1 MSKRPRSITIISWLF
16 IAVGSIGLL
25 YHLSEWTPRH
35 PIDLALVGVCLIRL
49 LAIVSG
55 VFMLRGSN
63 WARWLLIVWMVY
75 HVILSAFHS
84 LSEAV
89 MHVVL
94 FSVVSYFL
102 FLPPAAP
109 YFRGTQPL

>member
-1 MSKRPRSITIISWLF
+1 MSKRPRSIKIISWLF

-84 LSEAV
+84 LSEAA

-94 FSVVSYFL
+94 FGVVAYLLLRPQSLTY
-102 FLPPAAP
+102 
-109 YFRGTQPL
+109 